1 MNINKINNTDKL
13 VSIQYDNMEHLLER
27 EDHINQTLINLLNRQ
42 NNKQYIKDKY
52 ITLNDKGALL
62 NFTLSENK

>member
-27 EDHINQTLINLLNRQ
+27 EDHINQTLINLLNRK